1 MGVRAA
7 PSTLRRLLCVY
18 STAWKWVQ
26 RSRWYVLMRIG
37 FVDRWGLLGRGDLF
51 TVAGGER
58 SVLVLWCGA
67 SMRRGEISD
76 ALNNRFGRWVKDY

>member
-58 SVLVLWCGA
+58 RVLVVVVWSKYAKG
-67 SMRRGEISD
+67 
-76 ALNNRFGRWVKDY
+76 